1 MLTFK
6 LLLKKLTAFIFV
18 HFISLRLHQT
28 ILCTV
33 SVQQTWILMAYWK
46 NREDLYNE
54 IIKISL
60 MVEHLNQFSL
70 SGELGVIF
78 CVQQNTFWH
87 HQVVEQCGQ
96 WHLVRH
102 LPEITTPM
110 ANAILLKQQS
120 RFFLPPFQHLHTPQA
135 ERIWKHTFSGHQT
148 QQPRQVKEKKN

>member
-1 MLTFK
+1 
-6 LLLKKLTAFIFV
+6 
-18 HFISLRLHQT
+18 
-28 ILCTV
+28 
-33 SVQQTWILMAYWK
+33 MAYWK

-102 LPEITTPM
+102 LPEITTAM
-110 ANAILLKQQS
+110 VNAILLKQVVQGFFAPLSTFTYPTS
-120 RFFLPPFQHLHTPQA
+120 RTDLETYF
-135 ERIWKHTFSGHQT
+135 
-148 QQPRQVKEKKN
+148 